1 MDDDIDIYEDLPNF
15 QVKSN
20 ENFVPNS
27 EENITNKQVELN
39 KQVAELTTKL
49 LDCQKVN
56 ENLEINLFSLLQTA
70 KAEIARK
77 DRMIEELRR
86 KLDNASFRRGVYAKT
101 NDYGVAKSVFRET
114 IGNVRYNPETWM
126 ADSPSLSLTKDHQS
140 KSTLFP
146 ITVFGERLRKRIVD
160 EQKLEKK
167 DKQPSKL
174 NTDGSTGVCAEGYI
188 AESDKENGSLCD
200 TNLCD
205 TREMQTSI
213 VVEYSESER
222 TKDPTVTSRIKA
234 KDFLQNDSNEVE
246 TRVERKS
253 TSGVKS
259 TGKRANEETD
269 GPISAKR
276 IKPTDKEYYF
286 GSTKKEANDYDTVE
300 SNREHDFIKHNK
312 SKPSK
317 HFSEKQRDAFK
328 GSHAERARDSSI
340 EAKTRGHLVSDRD
353 KKPKDRRQGKRNESD
368 MSCEKKDFLNDHLS
382 KRCTRKQTAQNC
394 TFALDERNAIHRGTE
409 IFDKRKNHGITSDER
424 RRAKQREGRRVTIT
438 EEDRRSRGRL
448 SSSYGKL
455 REERYDRTKHNNNR
469 RDTCEDRCEPS
480 YDFRSS
486 GADKVKASNL
496 VDKELSCNPRV
507 TIERTNRSSMDR
519 GGKRACS
526 VQSSGRHDEYESR
539 RLKTGV
545 KATKREKKQEEYN
558 DECSRRKC
566 AKREKSIEK
575 SDCLLDR
582 FGRSEQAETDCAAAR
597 FHGGES
603 RECVDKAQEL
613 ELEDGERLASPVN
626 SPCNN
631 NSKRESSTDG
641 RRDAI
646 NAEKVSSLVDVV
658 EKNVEP
664 DEKVKGA
671 ISVEELQT
679 LPDHVSGCFPTI
691 TSTNPAALDETR
703 LENAESI
710 ENVENVENIEKFIRD
725 YLSNG
730 ESVTEVPADS
740 NKQTVTVTVTVENV
754 STDSGVVNDDVNE
767 REKRSNESQLPVAKV
782 DEHFSLNGKE
792 TINTKGETVVTGNT
806 SLCVSKCFVEN
817 SQVETQPTM
826 VTLVENVDHVHENE
840 RAQINSVAEL
850 SEKNCT
856 LDETAKNMSILF
868 QIEPPSGDNAVKYSC
883 GTVLESCR
891 ERECDGNV
899 DNNYRDRC
907 NDLDVEN
914 PKIGD
919 NDRDLKVDADNSCKK
934 NTDMKGGMVN
944 ESITRTTLEN
954 ETISKVGGEDGVRL
968 GKPLMNVHGKIV
980 IFARRKKPVCL
991 ANNNANM
998 TVLIRNNHEAN
1009 ISLHGTKNTTVCES
1023 LPKLRIC
1030 RRPRREENKSVGS

>member
-1 MDDDIDIYEDLPNF
+1 M
-15 QVKSN
+15 
-20 ENFVPNS
+20 
-27 EENITNKQVELN
+27 
-39 KQVAELTTKL
+39 
-49 LDCQKVN
+49 
-56 ENLEINLFSLLQTA
+56 
-70 KAEIARK
+70 
-77 DRMIEELRR
+77 
-86 KLDNASFRRGVYAKT
+86 
-101 NDYGVAKSVFRET
+101 
-114 IGNVRYNPETWM
+114 
-126 ADSPSLSLTKDHQS
+126 
-140 KSTLFP
+140 
-146 ITVFGERLRKRIVD
+146 D
-160 EQKLEKK
+160 EQKLDKK
-167 DKQPSKL
+167 DRQPSKL

-205 TREMQTSI
+205 TREMQSSI

-246 TRVERKS
+246 TRVERKP
-253 TSGVKS
+253 TSGVRS

-269 GPISAKR
+269 GPISVKR
-276 IKPTDKEYYF
+276 MKSTDKEHYF
-286 GSTKKEANDYDTVE
+286 GSTKKEANDYDTIE
-300 SNREHDFIKHNK
+300 SHREHDFIKHNK
-312 SKPSK
+312 SKSSK

-328 GSHAERARDSSI
+328 GSHVERARDSSI
-340 EAKTRGHLVSDRD
+340 EGKTRGHLASDRIN
-353 KKPKDRRQGKRNESD
+353 KPKDRRQDKRNESEV
-368 MSCEKKDFLNDHLS
+368 SSEKKDSLNDHLS

-394 TFALDERNAIHRGTE
+394 TLAFDERNTIYRGTE

-424 RRAKQREGRRVTIT
+424 RRAKQREENRRMTIT

-448 SSSYGKL
+448 TSSYGKL

-469 RDTCEDRCEPS
+469 RDTCEDRCEPG

-486 GADKVKASNL
+486 NADKVKTSNL
-496 VDKELSCNPRV
+496 VDKELCCNPRV
-507 TIERTNRSSMDR
+507 TIERTKRSSMDR
-519 GGKRACS
+519 GGKRAGS

-545 KATKREKKQEEYN
+545 KATKREKKQEEHN
-558 DECSRRKC
+558 DEYSRRKC

-575 SDCLLDR
+575 SDCLSDR
-582 FGRSEQAETDCAAAR
+582 FGRSEQAEADCAAAG

-613 ELEDGERLASPVN
+613 ELEDGKNLASPVN

-631 NSKRESSTDG
+631 NSKRERSTDG
-641 RRDAI
+641 RRDATS
-646 NAEKVSSLVDVV
+646 AQKLSSLIDVV

-671 ISVEELQT
+671 ISAEESQT
-679 LPDHVSGCFPTI
+679 LSDHVSGCFPTI
-691 TSTNPAALDETR
+691 TETNAASLDETR
-703 LENAESI
+703 LGNTESI

-740 NKQTVTVTVTVENV
+740 NRQTVTVTNV
-754 STDSGVVNDDVNE
+754 PTDSGVVNDDDSE
-767 REKRSNESQLPVAKV
+767 REKRSNESQLPDTKV
-782 DEHFSLNGKE
+782 DEEFSLNGKE
-792 TINTKGETVVTGNT
+792 TIDTKGETVVAGNS
-806 SLCVSKCFVEN
+806 SLCVSKCFAEN
-817 SQVETQPTM
+817 SQMETQPTM

-840 RAQINSVAEL
+840 RAEINPVVEL

-856 LDETAKNMSILF
+856 LDETAKNVSILI
-868 QIEPPSGDNAVKYSC
+868 QIEPPSGNNTVKHSC
-883 GTVLESCR
+883 RTVLESYG
-891 ERECDGNV
+891 EKECDGNV
-899 DNNYRDRC
+899 DNNCSDRC

-914 PKIGD
+914 PKVGG
-919 NDRDLKVDADNSCKK
+919 NDHDHDHNKVDAGNSCKK
-934 NTDMKGGMVN
+934 DTDMKEGTVN
-944 ESITRTTLEN
+944 ASIRRAPLEN

-968 GKPLMNVHGKIV
+968 SKPLTNVQAKIV
-980 IFARRKKPVCL
+980 VFARRKKPVCL

-1009 ISLHGTKNTTVCES
+1009 TSLHGTKNTTVCDY
-1023 LPKLRIC
+1023 LPKLRLC

>member
-1 MDDDIDIYEDLPNF
+1 MEDDIDIYEDLPNF
-15 QVKSN
+15 QLKSN

-27 EENITNKQVELN
+27 QESITREQVELN
-39 KQVAELTTKL
+39 QQLAELTTKL
-49 LDCQKVN
+49 NDCQKVN
-56 ENLEINLFSLLQTA
+56 ENLEVNLFSLLQTA

-77 DRMIEELRR
+77 DRMIEELRS
-86 KLDNASFRRGVYAKT
+86 KLDNAAFRRGAYAKT

-114 IGNVRYNPETWM
+114 IGNVRYNPETWQ
-126 ADSPSLSLTKDHQS
+126 ADPPTQNLAKDHQS

-146 ITVFGERLRKRIVD
+146 ITVFGERLRKRIVE

-167 DKQPSKL
+167 DRQPSKL
-174 NTDGSTGVCAEGYI
+174 NNGVCTEGYI

-205 TREMQTSI
+205 TQEMQTSI
-213 VVEYSESER
+213 VVEYSEIER
-222 TKDPTVTSRIKA
+222 AKDPAVTSRIKA
-234 KDFLQNDSNEVE
+234 NDLLQNDGNEVE
-246 TRVERKS
+246 TRVEQKS

-259 TGKRANEETD
+259 TGKRANEEYN

-276 IKPTDKEYYF
+276 IKSTDKEYYY
-286 GSTKKEANDYDTVE
+286 TDKDYDTVE

-312 SKPSK
+312 SKASK

-328 GSHAERARDSSI
+328 GSHVERARDSSI

-368 MSCEKKDFLNDHLS
+368 ASCEKKDFLNEHLS

-394 TFALDERNAIHRGTE
+394 TLALDERNAIHRGTE
-409 IFDKRKNHGITSDER
+409 MFDKRKNHGITSDER
-424 RRAKQREGRRVTIT
+424 RRAKQREGRRMTIA

-448 SSSYGKL
+448 ASSYGKL
-455 REERYDRTKHNNNR
+455 REERYDRTKHNNR
-469 RDTCEDRCEPS
+469 HDTCEDRCEPS

-486 GADKVKASNL
+486 NAYKVKTSNL
-496 VDKELSCNPRV
+496 VDKQLSCNPRV
-507 TIERTNRSSMDR
+507 MIERVNRSSMDR

-539 RLKTGV
+539 TLKTGV

-558 DECSRRKC
+558 DEYSRRKN

-582 FGRSEQAETDCAAAR
+582 FGRSEQAEADCAAAR
-597 FHGGES
+597 SHGVES
-603 RECVDKAQEL
+603 RECVDKAEEVEL
-613 ELEDGERLASPVN
+613 EEGEMPASPVG
-626 SPCNN
+626 SPCDN
-631 NSKRESSTDG
+631 NSKRERSTDG
-641 RRDAI
+641 RRDAT
-646 NAEKVSSLVDVV
+646 NAQKLSSLIDVV

-664 DEKVKGA
+664 DEKVKAA
-671 ISVEELQT
+671 ISAEELET

-691 TSTNPAALDETR
+691 TSTNAAALDETR
-703 LENAESI
+703 LGSSESI
-710 ENVENVENIEKFIRD
+710 ENVENIEKFIRD

-740 NKQTVTVTVTVENV
+740 NKQTVTVANL
-754 STDSGVVNDDVNE
+754 SIDSGVVNDDDNE

-782 DEHFSLNGKE
+782 DEQSSLNGKE
-792 TINTKGETVVTGNT
+792 TINTKAETVATDNT

-826 VTLVENVDHVHENE
+826 ATLVENVDHVHENE
-840 RAQINSVAEL
+840 RAQINSVVEL
-850 SEKNCT
+850 SEKDCT
-856 LDETAKNMSILF
+856 PDETAKNMSILL
-868 QIEPPSGDNAVKYSC
+868 QIEPPSGENTVKQSC

-899 DNNYRDRC
+899 DNHCRDRC
-907 NDLDVEN
+907 NDLDVEK
-914 PKIGD
+914 PKVSD
-919 NDRDLKVDADNSCKK
+919 NDHDHNKVDADNSCKK

-944 ESITRTTLEN
+944 ASITRTTLEN
-954 ETISKVGGEDGVRL
+954 ETISKVGGEDGL
-968 GKPLMNVHGKIV
+968 GKPLTKVHAKIV
-980 IFARRKKPVCL
+980 IVARRKKPVCL

-998 TVLIRNNHEAN
+998 TVIIRNNYEAN
-1009 ISLHGTKNTTVCES
+1009 ISLHSTKNTTACES